1 MEFFGPKTNTF
12 SLVISDIKTLAGESL
27 EVSNHPNNTLKI
39 PCNNRV
45 YKYDMMRLKV
55 FDK

>member
-12 SLVISDIKTLAGESL
+12 SLVISDIKTLDGESL
-27 EVSNHPNNTLKI
+27 MVSNHPNNTLKI
-39 PCNNRV
+39 SCNNRV